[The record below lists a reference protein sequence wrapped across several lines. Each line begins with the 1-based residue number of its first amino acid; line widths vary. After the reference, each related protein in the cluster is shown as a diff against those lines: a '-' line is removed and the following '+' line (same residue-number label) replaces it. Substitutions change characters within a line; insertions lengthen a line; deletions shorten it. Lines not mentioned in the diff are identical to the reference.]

1 MLGGIMGC
9 PGIPPGYW
17 GIGCIIG
24 CCIIGIPGYIMPE
37 TGAPGIPYGL

>member
-24 CCIIGIPGYIMPE
+24 IPGYIMPG